1 MRRFLFIIGLLAALI
16 ISPVTQAQII
26 SITIAPPEL
35 PVYEQPPLPAP
46 GYIWTPGYWA
56 YSTDGYYWVPGTW
69 VEPPAVGL
77 LWTPGYWAWR
87 DGVYAW
93 NTGYWGPRVG
103 FYGGV
108 NYGFGYG
115 GVGYEGGHWDNGV
128 LAYNRT
134 INNFGS
140 VNVTNVYSKTVIN
153 NNITRVSFNGGSGG
167 ITSQPTAQEQV
178 AAQDHHVAPAPAQ
191 IQQQHLASTN
201 RALLASENH
210 GRPAIA
216 ATAKPGE
223 FTGKGVVAAREAKPG
238 PAPLPQ
244 PVAPK
249 APANNAV
256 ANKPLESKPL
266 AAAPPGNKPV
276 ANDPPAANKSR
287 ENKASVGSE
296 HAAPTNGALPKPPN
310 AAVRPEAKPLNAAA
324 KPANVAAKPV
334 AAPPA
339 PKPGAVAAAPKP
351 PQHPSAAPAP
361 HRVAA
366 ASHPA
371 SRPAPHPPAAKR
383 NVSPHNEAH

>member
-1 MRRFLFIIGLLAALI
+1 MRRLLFIIGLLAALVV
-16 ISPVTQAQII
+16 SPVTQAQII

-56 YSTDGYYWVPGTW
+56 YGPDGYYWVPGTW

-87 DGVYAW
+87 EGVYAW

-134 INNFGS
+134 VNNFGS
-140 VNVTNVYSKTVIN
+140 VNVTNVYSTTVIN
-153 NNITRVSFNGGSGG
+153 NVTRVSFNGGSGG
-167 ITSQPTAQEQV
+167 ITTQPTAQERV
-178 AAQDHHVAPAPAQ
+178 AAQDHHVTPAPAQ

-223 FTGKGVVAAREAKPG
+223 FTGKGIVAAREAKPG
-238 PAPLPQ
+238 RAPLPQ

-266 AAAPPGNKPV
+266 AATPPANKPL
-276 ANDPPAANKSR
+276 ANDPPAANKPL
-287 ENKASVGSE
+287 ENRASVGSE

-310 AAVRPEAKPLNAAA
+310 AVVRPEAKPLNAAA

-334 AAPPA
+334 AAPPT
-339 PKPGAVAAAPKP
+339 PKPGAVAAAPRL
-351 PQHPSAAPAP
+351 PQHPLAAPAP